1 MVSGVDAPLMR
12 LLSHAKELK
21 MNDYRSILISVIN
34 GFLVLGIS
42 SHAAAATDAM
52 ARDGETYVLTV
63 RDMEILHDVDT
74 DDRWSP
80 APDLVVR
87 IGRTDP
93 EVSREIG
100 RLEKAND
107 RRKARQRKVEQAR
120 DDLLDQR
127 EKSAEKPVEPLT
139 DTQMERLKALLV
151 EVGYM
156 CSKSQSVCRRC
167 PEEGDFDTCYA
178 CAKCPELEL
187 LQWRKS
193 DSERFTVP
201 PLTERQLRR
210 LEDYEEEAGTLAE
223 EIAATGREVA
233 SLRRLIF
240 GSSRKIETSSRIV
253 DFGDRDIIK
262 IYPDDEIKVSVWDD
276 DVFRDDLYGRATVTI
291 DRATL
296 ERGTLDVSMPNIK
309 FVRLK
314 FRRDESASVPQ

>member
-1 MVSGVDAPLMR
+1 
-12 LLSHAKELK
+12 
-21 MNDYRSILISVIN
+21 MNDYRSILISVIK
-34 GFLVLGIS
+34 GCLVLGIS
-42 SHAAAATDAM
+42 SHTAAATDAM
-52 ARDGETYVLTV
+52 AWDGETYVLSV
-63 RDMEILHDVDT
+63 RDMEILHDVNT

-87 IGRTDP
+87 IARTDP

-100 RLEKAND
+100 RLEKTND
-107 RRKARQRKVEQAR
+107 RRESRQRKVERAR
-120 DDLLDQR
+120 DELVDQR
-127 EKSAEKPVEPLT
+127 EKSAARRVEPLT
-139 DTQMERLKALLV
+139 ETQMERLKALLA

-156 CSKSQSVCRRC
+156 CSKSQRVCRDC
-167 PEEGDFDTCYA
+167 PGGAEFDTCYA

-193 DSERFTVP
+193 ESERVQVP

-240 GSSRKIETSSRIV
+240 GSSRKIETSSRLV
-253 DFGDRDIIK
+253 DFGDRDVIRVYPNDK
-262 IYPDDEIKVSVWDD
+262 INVSVWDD
-276 DVFRDDLYGRATVTI
+276 DVFNDDLYGRATAI
-291 DRATL
+291 LDRATL
-296 ERGTLDVSMPNIK
+296 EAGTLDVSMRNIR

-314 FRRDESASVPQ
+314 FRRDESTSAVGAGPTR

>member
-1 MVSGVDAPLMR
+1 
-12 LLSHAKELK
+12 
-21 MNDYRSILISVIN
+21 MNDYRSILISVIK
-34 GFLVLGIS
+34 GCLVLGIS
-42 SHAAAATDAM
+42 SHAAAVTDAM
-52 ARDGETYVLTV
+52 AWDGETYVLSV
-63 RDMEILHDVDT
+63 RDMEILHDVNT

-87 IGRTDP
+87 IARTDP

-107 RRKARQRKVEQAR
+107 RREARQRKAERAR
-120 DDLLDQR
+120 DELVDQR
-127 EKSAEKPVEPLT
+127 EKSVARRVEPLT
-139 DTQMERLKALLV
+139 ETQMERLKALLA

-156 CSKSQSVCRRC
+156 CSKSQRVCRDC
-167 PEEGDFDTCYA
+167 PGGAEFDTCYA

-193 DSERFTVP
+193 ESERVQVP

-233 SLRRLIF
+233 SLRRLIS
-240 GSSRKIETSSRIV
+240 GSSRKIETSSRLV
-253 DFGDRDIIK
+253 DFGDRDVIRV
-262 IYPDDEIKVSVWDD
+262 YPDDEIKVSVWDD
-276 DVFRDDLYGRATVTI
+276 DVFNDDLYGRATVTL

-296 ERGTLDVSMPNIK
+296 ERGTLDVSIVPNIK

-314 FRRDESASVPQ
+314 FRRDESTSVRNDPG

>member
-1 MVSGVDAPLMR
+1 
-12 LLSHAKELK
+12 
-21 MNDYRSILISVIN
+21 MNDYRSILISVIK
-34 GFLVLGIS
+34 GCLVLGIS
-42 SHAAAATDAM
+42 SHTAAATDAM
-52 ARDGETYVLTV
+52 AWDGETYVLSV
-63 RDMEILHDVDT
+63 RDMEILHDVNT

-87 IGRTDP
+87 IARTDP

-107 RRKARQRKVEQAR
+107 RRESRQRKVERAR
-120 DDLLDQR
+120 DELVDQR
-127 EKSAEKPVEPLT
+127 EKSAARRVEPLT
-139 DTQMERLKALLV
+139 ETQMERLKALLA

-156 CSKSQSVCRRC
+156 CSKSQRVCRDC
-167 PEEGDFDTCYA
+167 PGGAEFDTCYA

-193 DSERFTVP
+193 ESERVQVP

-240 GSSRKIETSSRIV
+240 GSSRKIETSSRLV
-253 DFGDRDIIK
+253 DFGDRDVIRVYPNDK
-262 IYPDDEIKVSVWDD
+262 INVSVWDD
-276 DVFRDDLYGRATVTI
+276 DVFNDDLYGRATAI
-291 DRATL
+291 LDRATL
-296 ERGTLDVSMPNIK
+296 EAGTLDVSMRNIR

-314 FRRDESASVPQ
+314 FRRDESTSAVGAGPTR